1 MPVWQSSRSDE
12 QAGPGDRPGLVGGI
26 RDTRNRWWAAVRSAG
41 ALRLTYE
48 IGLAILLSGAA
59 TVASLSYDALPLA
72 VNVVV
77 AVAILVLVPLRLV
90 YPVGAFLAAA
100 LLGVLTGGESAYV
113 LLVLSA
119 SAGYR
124 MKHVG
129 RTVGAFAV
137 ALCCLAAAVWYWD
150 EARDLSTMILV
161 CLLFVMISVLPAVV
175 AWAVARRRQQ
185 VSAMHWRNVQLHDQ
199 QAVVARQARS
209 RERTRIARDLHDSL
223 GHQLTLISLYA
234 GTLGSASEE
243 QRAETVRLLR
253 TTSAAA
259 MAELRQILGV
269 LRQEETD
276 ESGVAQPLTSLEDLA
291 TAAGSAGAQVTL
303 TRGGTPRPL
312 PPLIEHA
319 AYRVI
324 QEGVTN
330 ALRHARGAPVDVIL
344 RYEPDALIAEVVNGA
359 GMPHDGPTSGQGL
372 IGLGER
378 IRLAGGV
385 LYHGTIPGNGFRLAA
400 MLPYQAALPD
410 GDGSLDLTPVTPTY
424 PAGRPDGDGGAGPAL
439 ATPMAPEP
447 TGPAAARGAGDFA
460 VLMSRSATRSRWG
473 IAAVAVGIV
482 AVLALCCTAL
492 VLTPMISV
500 RPETYHAI
508 QVGQSESE
516 VREMLPDPEAA
527 VTGAVG
533 GDPRPPG
540 ATCIDYQAS
549 LLVQMEQDT
558 EQDLLYRFCF
568 NGGVLVAKATFHN
581 KATG

>member
-1 MPVWQSSRSDE
+1 MPVSHPSRSE
-12 QAGPGDRPGLVGGI
+12 HQAGPDGPGDRSGPGGGI
-26 RDTRNRWWAAVRSAG
+26 RDTRDRWWAAVRSAG

-48 IGLAILLSGAA
+48 IGLAILLSVGA
-59 TVASLSYDALPLA
+59 TVASLGYDALPLA
-72 VNVVV
+72 VNVFV
-77 AVAILVLVPLRLV
+77 AVTTLVLVPLRLV
-90 YPVGAFLAAA
+90 FPVGAFLAAA
-100 LLGVLTGGESAYV
+100 LIGLLTGGESTFV
-113 LLVLSA
+113 LFVLSA

-124 MKHVG
+124 TKHAG
-129 RTVGAFAV
+129 RTAGAFLV
-137 ALCCLAAAVWYWD
+137 ALCCMTAAVWYWD
-150 EARDLSTMILV
+150 ETRELSSIILV
-161 CLLFVMISVLPAVV
+161 CLVFVVIAVLPAVV
-175 AWAVARRRQQ
+175 AWMVARRRLQ
-185 VSAMHWRNVQLHDQ
+185 VRAMHWRNVQLHDQ

-234 GTLGSASEE
+234 GTLDSASPE

-253 TTSAAA
+253 TTSASA

-269 LRQEETD
+269 LRQEDTD

-344 RYEPDALIAEVVNGA
+344 RYEPDALIAEVVNGP
-359 GMPHDGPTSGQGL
+359 GLPHDAPTTGQGL

-385 LYHGTIPGNGFRLAA
+385 LYHGVTPGNGFRLAA
-400 MLPYQAALPD
+400 MLPYQAGLPD
-410 GDGSLDLTPVTPTY
+410 DDGGSDLTP
-424 PAGRPDGDGGAGPAL
+424 
-439 ATPMAPEP
+439 ATPMQPEP
-447 TGPAAARGAGDFA
+447 KAPAPATGAGDFA
-460 VLMSRSATRSRWG
+460 LLMSRSAKRSKWG
-473 IAAVAVGIV
+473 IAAVVVGIV

-500 RPETYHAI
+500 RPETYNAI

-516 VREMLPDPEAA
+516 VRDMLPDPETA

-540 ATCIDYQAS
+540 AVCIDYKAS
-549 LLVQMEQDT
+549 LLTQMEQDT
-558 EQDLLYRFCF
+558 DQDLLYRFCF
-568 NGGVLVAKATFHN
+568 DGGVLVAKATFHN
-581 KATG
+581 QGTG

>member
-1 MPVWQSSRSDE
+1 MQVWRPDRSHRQVRPD
-12 QAGPGDRPGLVGGI
+12 GPDDRSGLGAI
-26 RDTRNRWWAAVRSAG
+26 RDTGDRWWAAVRSAG

-48 IGLAILLSGAA
+48 IGLAILLSVAA
-59 TVASLSYDALPLA
+59 TVASLGYDVLPLV
-72 VNVVV
+72 VNVLV
-77 AVAILVLVPLRLV
+77 AVATFVLVPLRLV
-90 YPVGAFLAAA
+90 YPVGAFVAAA
-100 LLGVLTGGESAYV
+100 LIGLLTGGESVYV
-113 LLVLSA
+113 LFVLSA
-119 SAGYR
+119 AAGYR
-124 MKHVG
+124 MKHAG
-129 RTVGAFAV
+129 RTAAAFV
-137 ALCCLAAAVWYWD
+137 LALCCLAAGVWYWD
-150 EARDLSTMILV
+150 STRDLTSMILL
-161 CLLFVMISVLPAVV
+161 CLLFVLVAVLPAVV
-175 AWAVARRRQQ
+175 AWTVARRRRQ

-253 TTSAAA
+253 TTSASA

-269 LRQEETD
+269 LRQEEDPD

-344 RYEPDALIAEVVNGA
+344 RYEPDALIAEVVNGP
-359 GMPHDGPTSGQGL
+359 GMPHDAPTSGQGL

-385 LYHGTIPGNGFRLAA
+385 LYHGVTAGNGFRLAA
-400 MLPYQAALPD
+400 MLPYQAGLPD
-410 GDGSLDLTPVTPTY
+410 GDGGPDLTPATPAQ
-424 PAGRPDGDGGAGPAL
+424 PGPAGPADP
-439 ATPMAPEP
+439 A
-447 TGPAAARGAGDFA
+447 GPAPATGAGDFA
-460 VLMSRSATRSRWG
+460 LLMSRSAKRSKWG

-482 AVLALCCTAL
+482 AVLALCCAAL
-492 VLTPMISV
+492 VLTPMVSV
-500 RPETYHAI
+500 RPETYNAI

-516 VREMLPDPEAA
+516 VREMLPDPDAA

-540 ATCIDYQAS
+540 AACIDYKAS
-549 LLVQMEQDT
+549 LLTQMEQDT

-581 KATG
+581 QVTG

>member
-1 MPVWQSSRSDE
+1 MAPVWRRGRSE
-12 QAGPGDRPGLVGGI
+12 VQAGPARAADRLSGLGRIG
-26 RDTRNRWWAAVRSAG
+26 DTRDRWWAAVRTAG
-41 ALRLTYE
+41 GLRLTYE
-48 IGLAILLSGAA
+48 ISLAILLSVAA
-59 TVASLSYDALPLA
+59 TVASLGYDALPLA

-77 AVAILVLVPLRLV
+77 AVATLVFVPLRLV
-90 YPVGAFLAAA
+90 YPLGAFLAGA
-100 LLGVLTGGESAYV
+100 LIGVLTGGESAFV
-113 LLVLSA
+113 LFVLSA

-124 MKHVG
+124 MRHVG
-129 RTVGAFAV
+129 RTVAAFVV
-137 ALCCLAAAVWYWD
+137 ALCCLLGAVWYWED
-150 EARDLSTMILV
+150 TRDLSSMVVLSLV
-161 CLLFVMISVLPAVV
+161 FVLIAVLPAVV
-175 AWAVARRRQQ
+175 AWAMARRRLQ

-199 QAVVARQARS
+199 QAAVARQARS

-253 TTSAAA
+253 TTSASA

-269 LRQEETD
+269 LRQEDTD
-276 ESGVAQPLTSLEDLA
+276 EPGMAQPLSSLEDLA
-291 TAAGSAGAQVTL
+291 AAARSAGAQVML

-330 ALRHARGAPVDVIL
+330 ALRHARGARVDVIL

-359 GMPHDGPTSGQGL
+359 GMPHDAPTSGQGL

-400 MLPYQAALPD
+400 MLLYQA
-410 GDGSLDLTPVTPTY
+410 GV
-424 PAGRPDGDGGAGPAL
+424 PDGDGGSDLIP
-439 ATPMAPEP
+439 ATPVPSAPAGRAAA
-447 TGPAAARGAGDFA
+447 TGPATATGAGDFA
-460 VLMSRSATRSRWG
+460 LLMSRSANRSRWG

-482 AVLALCCTAL
+482 AVLGLCCAAL
-492 VLTPMISV
+492 VLTPMVSI
-500 RPETYHAI
+500 RPETYNAI
-508 QVGQSESE
+508 QVGQSEPE
-516 VREMLPDPEAA
+516 VREMLPDPDAA

-533 GDPRPPG
+533 GDPPPPG
-540 ATCIDYQAS
+540 ATCIDYSAS
-549 LLVQMEQDT
+549 LLTQLEQDS

-568 NGGVLVAKATFHN
+568 SGGVLVTKAAFHN

>member
-1 MPVWQSSRSDE
+1 MPVSHPSRSE
-12 QAGPGDRPGLVGGI
+12 QPARPAEPGDRSGLVGRI
-26 RDTRNRWWAAVRSAG
+26 RDTRDRWWAAVRSAG
-41 ALRLTYE
+41 VLRLTYE
-48 IGLAILLSGAA
+48 VGLAILLSVAA
-59 TVASLSYDALPLA
+59 TVASLGYDALPLA

-77 AVAILVLVPLRLV
+77 AVATLVVVPLRLV
-90 YPVGAFLAAA
+90 YPVGAFVAAA
-100 LLGVLTGGESAYV
+100 LIGLLTGGESSYV
-113 LLVLSA
+113 LFVLSA

-129 RTVGAFAV
+129 RTVGAFVV
-137 ALCCLAAAVWYWD
+137 ALGCMAAAVWYWD
-150 EARDLSTMILV
+150 ETRDLSTMILL
-161 CLLFVMISVLPAVV
+161 CLVFFLISVLPAVV
-175 AWAVARRRQQ
+175 AWAVARRRLQ

-253 TTSAAA
+253 TTSASA

-269 LRQEETD
+269 LRQEDTD
-276 ESGVAQPLTSLEDLA
+276 ESGVAQPLSSLEDLA
-291 TAAGSAGAQVTL
+291 TAAGSAGAHVTL

-330 ALRHARGAPVDVIL
+330 ALRHARGATVDVIL
-344 RYEPDALIAEVVNGA
+344 RYEPDALIAEVVNGP
-359 GMPHDGPTSGQGL
+359 GLPHDAPTTGQGL

-400 MLPYQAALPD
+400 MLPYQADLPD
-410 GDGSLDLTPVTPTY
+410 ADGALD
-424 PAGRPDGDGGAGPAL
+424 PDRA
-439 ATPMAPEP
+439 APIAPDP
-447 TGPAAARGAGDFA
+447 TGPAPASGAGDFA
-460 VLMSRSATRSRWG
+460 VLMSRSAARSRWA

-482 AVLALCCTAL
+482 AVLALSGAAL
-492 VLTPMISV
+492 VLTPMVSV

-508 QVGQSESE
+508 QVGQSEPE

-533 GDPRPPG
+533 GDPPPPG
-540 ATCIDYQAS
+540 ATCIDYKAS
-549 LLVQMEQDT
+549 LLTQMEQDT
-558 EQDLLYRFCF
+558 DQELLYRFCF
-568 NGGVLVAKATFHN
+568 DGGVLVTKATFHN